1 MQKKWKREASMH
13 LQNIWIYFENGV
25 FLEAK
30 SFGKDG
36 TCIGEAIF
44 NTSLTGYQEIIT
56 DPSYAGQF
64 IVFCMPEIGIV
75 GCNEKDMESQKSF
88 AKGVFIRNLNKMASN
103 FRSTENLISFFKK
116 QQLMGICNVDT
127 RNIVRMLRDNGAMSM
142 IASTVINNASIL
154 KEHLRNAKKIHEINY
169 VKEISTQ
176 YHYTHIYKTF
186 NFMTFNYDMVKYD
199 DNKKRIIAIDYGI
212 KKNILN
218 ELSQAGLIVEVMSE
232 SFNPHDIVQRYQAK
246 EIGGVFLSNG
256 PGDPL
261 ILHNQ
266 IEKIKMLIAAKIPI
280 FGICLGHQLL
290 SNAYGYTTYKLKFGQ
305 HGGNHPV
312 KNMQTGELEITSQ
325 NHNYNVPEEISNVA
339 IITHRNLFDNTIEGV
354 RYKDFPIFSVQ
365 YHPEASPGPKEAHK
379 IFAEFAKMVMP
390 TV

>member
-1 MQKKWKREASMH
+1 MQKKWKRGASMH

-88 AKGVFIRNLNKMASN
+88 AKGVFIRNLNKMTSN

-176 YHYTHIYKTF
+176 YHYTHVYKTF
-186 NFMTFNYDMVKYD
+186 NFMTFNYD
-199 DNKKRIIAIDYGI
+199 N
-212 KKNILN
+212 
-218 ELSQAGLIVEVMSE
+218 LIVQWIIPTKI
-232 SFNPHDIVQRYQAK
+232 SFVSSVH
-246 EIGGVFLSNG
+246 
-256 PGDPL
+256 
-261 ILHNQ
+261 
-266 IEKIKMLIAAKIPI
+266 
-280 FGICLGHQLL
+280 
-290 SNAYGYTTYKLKFGQ
+290 
-305 HGGNHPV
+305 
-312 KNMQTGELEITSQ
+312 KNMNTR
-325 NHNYNVPEEISNVA
+325 PEPSFIFYYFS
-339 IITHRNLFDNTIEGV
+339 LFDRVVLVVFIELLLQG
-354 RYKDFPIFSVQ
+354 R
-365 YHPEASPGPKEAHK
+365 
-379 IFAEFAKMVMP
+379 
-390 TV
+390 